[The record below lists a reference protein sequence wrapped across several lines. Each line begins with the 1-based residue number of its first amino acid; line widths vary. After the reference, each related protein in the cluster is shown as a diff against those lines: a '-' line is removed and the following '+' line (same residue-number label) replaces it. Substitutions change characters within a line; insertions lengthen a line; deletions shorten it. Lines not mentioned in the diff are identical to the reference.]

1 MSRRVGI
8 GRLIAAQTQEQRARL
23 RLAAAA
29 GAVVTVSAVCL
40 LGLSGWFI
48 TGAAFAGAAGAA
60 AAQSFNY
67 MMPSAII
74 RLLAILRTGARYVER
89 VAGHESALKV
99 LARLRPQL
107 FRAIAQG
114 PPEAALSLSSG
125 EMSARLVQDVDAVQT
140 LFVRRSVPVS
150 LGAGGAA
157 AIVLASLATPWAGLA
172 LSLSMAVACIGGV
185 LIARRLAEPAG
196 RAAQVAVGVLKDR
209 LAALEAVTPE
219 LKAYGLEG
227 WAAEQAATAAAD
239 HDQAQIALTQSA
251 GWMAAWQAVAVA
263 LAVALVVPAS
273 AGAALPLTALAA
285 LAAIMGI
292 EAAGGLVAALHQ
304 NGAAAQALSRLDTLL
319 PAEDRGRTRA
329 PQGHAIVLIG
339 AGDPLSPPQR
349 LGLAGPSGVGK
360 TTLVERLIGL
370 RPALSGEL
378 CIGGVDIADIAPHDR
393 RALFAYAAQDVR
405 LLDGSV
411 RENLALA
418 GSADEAAM
426 WRALDDAGLGQRIRA
441 EPLGLDAPV
450 GSNGE
455 RLSGGERRRLNLARA
470 YLRDAP
476 WLVLDEPT
484 EGLDVATEADVLT
497 ALQARLAES
506 GQGLILISHRAPPM
520 ALCPLTIRINGLE
533 ADGRVR
539 LASAKRNAA

>member
-1 MSRRVGI
+1 
-8 GRLIAAQTQEQRARL
+8 
-23 RLAAAA
+23 
-29 GAVVTVSAVCL
+29 
-40 LGLSGWFI
+40 
-48 TGAAFAGAAGAA
+48 
-60 AAQSFNY
+60 

-273 AGAALPLTALAA
+273 AGAALPLTAP
-285 LAAIMGI
+285 GR
-292 EAAGGLVAALHQ
+292 AGRHHG
-304 NGAAAQALSRLDTLL
+304 
-319 PAEDRGRTRA
+319 DRGRRRSGRRPASERRRRPSPVAAGYAPAGRGSGSDPRAAGPRHRPDRRGRSAVAAPAAGPGGPVRRRQDHPGRAADRPSSRAERRVMHRRRRHRRHRA
-329 PQGHAIVLIG
+329 PR
-339 AGDPLSPPQR
+339 SP
-349 LGLAGPSGVGK
+349 
-360 TTLVERLIGL
+360 
-370 RPALSGEL
+370 RP
-378 CIGGVDIADIAPHDR
+378 
-393 RALFAYAAQDVR
+393 VR
-405 LLDGSV
+405 LRRPGRAAAGRVGAREPGSGRIGRRGGDV
-411 RENLALA
+411 ARPGRCRA
-418 GSADEAAM
+418 GSAHP
-426 WRALDDAGLGQRIRA
+426 RRTPGPGRPRRIERRTTVGRGTSPA
-441 EPLGLDAPV
+441 EPGP
-450 GSNGE
+450 
-455 RLSGGERRRLNLARA
+455 RLSARRPLAGAGRTDGGAGRRDRSRCPDRASRRGWPKAARA
-470 YLRDAP
+470 
-476 WLVLDEPT
+476 
-484 EGLDVATEADVLT
+484 
-497 ALQARLAES
+497 
-506 GQGLILISHRAPPM
+506 
-520 ALCPLTIRINGLE
+520 
-533 ADGRVR
+533 
-539 LASAKRNAA
+539 